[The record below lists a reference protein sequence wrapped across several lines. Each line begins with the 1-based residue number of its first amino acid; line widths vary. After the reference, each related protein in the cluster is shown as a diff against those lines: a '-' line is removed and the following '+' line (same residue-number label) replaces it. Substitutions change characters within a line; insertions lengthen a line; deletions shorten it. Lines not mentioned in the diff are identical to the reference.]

1 MYNLIKYNDVY
12 SKTSGSSRQYH
23 RDEPALENNHN
34 ITDIPGNNNN
44 SILFKFKLQI
54 TGQARNSGTQ
64 NVEIMVPSKYL
75 SNFWRTLGML
85 LINCQI
91 SLQLKWS
98 KDCFLVAGTAANQV
112 LEFKITNTNLYV
124 PGITLST
131 QDNLK
136 PPKQFNNGFKR
147 IVSWYQFQSSNCGN
161 KILYGYDR
169 WKKFSWSNS
178 KS

>member
-1 MYNLIKYNDVY
+1 MPMYNLIKYSDVY
-12 SKTSGSSRQYH
+12 SKTSGSSRQYN
-23 RDEPALENNHN
+23 RDEQAIDNNHY
-34 ITDIPGNNNN
+34 IIDIPVNNNN
-44 SILFKFKLQI
+44 SILFKFKQQI

-75 SNFWRTLGML
+75 SHFWRTLGML

-98 KDCFLVAGTAANQV
+98 KDCLLVAGTAANQV

-136 PPKQFNNGFKR
+136 PPKQSNNGFKR
-147 IVSWYQFQSSNCGN
+147 TVSCYQFQSSNCGN
-161 KILYGYDR
+161 KIL
-169 WKKFSWSNS
+169 
-178 KS
+178 